1 MRDELTDLDRVLGG
15 ELVQL
20 AHSGQLR
27 SLRLVE
33 RKSATVLVV
42 DGREVLD
49 FASDNFLGLATD
61 PRVAAAATA
70 ALAQQRTGAAGTRL
84 ASGNTAI
91 HAELEREIARFRRAE
106 ASLLFPNGY
115 LTSIGV
121 LPALAGLGDV
131 IYADSHCNA
140 ALTDA
145 AALSGA
151 TVRTFRYDDLELLQQ
166 MIAQDGASFRRKWIV
181 ADSVVF
187 ADGNPLPLD
196 ELAAIAR
203 GTGSFTYI
211 DDSNGLGV
219 LGAEGRG
226 APEHY
231 NVERQIDVV
240 AGSLGKALGVA
251 GGFVTGSSVVIRYLL
266 NRARPFV
273 FSTATP
279 PALAAAVMESI
290 RIAESEPWRRKRLQ
304 ENSRSLVAGLKDM
317 GYAVPPEP
325 GGHIASVP
333 VGDVAA
339 VTTTADVLRDRGFLV
354 GALRPPVVLPAAAR
368 IRISLSAAHH
378 PDQVEDLL
386 EALELVLKPRGL
398 RIGSR
403 TVPPAPPERDILNER
418 PGASGV
424 VSQRQAARE

>member
-203 GTGSFTYI
+203 GQDHSLTSTTQM
-211 DDSNGLGV
+211 DS
-219 LGAEGRG
+219 A
-226 APEHY
+226 
-231 NVERQIDVV
+231 
-240 AGSLGKALGVA
+240 
-251 GGFVTGSSVVIRYLL
+251 
-266 NRARPFV
+266 
-273 FSTATP
+273 FS
-279 PALAAAVMESI
+279 
-290 RIAESEPWRRKRLQ
+290 
-304 ENSRSLVAGLKDM
+304 
-317 GYAVPPEP
+317 
-325 GGHIASVP
+325 
-333 VGDVAA
+333 
-339 VTTTADVLRDRGFLV
+339 
-354 GALRPPVVLPAAAR
+354 
-368 IRISLSAAHH
+368 
-378 PDQVEDLL
+378 
-386 EALELVLKPRGL
+386 VLKAVELP
-398 RIGSR
+398 
-403 TVPPAPPERDILNER
+403 
-418 PGASGV
+418 
-424 VSQRQAARE
+424 